1 MIQCESRLFIQY
13 FISSQVENQI
23 REKLDSAILI
33 VTVKNTYD
41 NVLLHV
47 GNLPERMTVDM
58 REKYSGLS
66 VLVVEDNA
74 FTSIVVRKMLNS
86 LGISQIETVADGR
99 KALDKIG
106 DLQPHVVLL
115 DLRMPVMGGVEL
127 LSRLADQKFTGNVV
141 LMSGVEDDT
150 LLSVEQLGR
159 ESDISI
165 LGSLKKPPNA
175 ADLSKLLSKIIVD

>member
-1 MIQCESRLFIQY
+1 MTAGAIKQ
-13 FISSQVENQI
+13 ISE
-23 REKLDSAILI
+23 
-33 VTVKNTYD
+33 
-41 NVLLHV
+41 
-47 GNLPERMTVDM
+47 
-58 REKYSGLS
+58 LS

-74 FTSIVVRKMLNS
+74 FTSIVICKMLNS
-86 LGISQIETVADGR
+86 LGIFQIETVADGR
-99 KALDKIG
+99 EALDKIG

-127 LSRLADQKFTGNVV
+127 LSRLADQKFIGNVV

-150 LLSVEQLGR
+150 LSSVEQLGR

-175 ADLSKLLSKIIVD
+175 EDLSKLLSKIIAD